1 MCGYFCLGFAH
12 FILAGKKLT
21 DFTSLIFP
29 YDFEKKMMV
38 QVISKVNEI
47 DKTQLTN
54 QTKPR
59 LNEILRLKILT
70 KR

>member
-1 MCGYFCLGFAH
+1 
-12 FILAGKKLT
+12 
-21 DFTSLIFP
+21 
-29 YDFEKKMMV
+29 MV
-38 QVISKVNEI
+38 QVISKMNET

>member
-12 FILAGKKLT
+12 FMLAGKKLT

-38 QVISKVNEI
+38 QVISKVNET

-54 QTKPR
+54 QKKTQIK
-59 LNEILRLKILT
+59 
-70 KR
+70 